1 MANLTTDKNLDK
13 HLKLVKSG
21 EENTSLEL
29 ATEGNG
35 AKVNGDFE
43 VTGKYDTIYLKNN
56 SHIKSDDDINLDAV
70 SGVNVNFRVGGVP
83 YLTWDAEF
91 GLTMKALADADD
103 QVNLVVANNGQF
115 TISTQDD

>member
-43 VTGKYDTIYLKNN
+43 VTGKYDTIYL
-56 SHIKSDDDINLDAV
+56 NLMLLL
-70 SGVNVNFRVGGVP
+70 SLTHKTLFLRVRK
-83 YLTWDAEF
+83 Y
-91 GLTMKALADADD
+91 
-103 QVNLVVANNGQF
+103 NR
-115 TISTQDD
+115 